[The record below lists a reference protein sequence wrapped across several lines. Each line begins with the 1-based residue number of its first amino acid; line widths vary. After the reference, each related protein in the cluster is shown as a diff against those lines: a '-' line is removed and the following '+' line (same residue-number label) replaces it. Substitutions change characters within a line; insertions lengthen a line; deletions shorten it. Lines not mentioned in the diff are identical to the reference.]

1 MKRIF
6 DMLFSLLAL
15 IVFALPILLLVILV
29 RAKLGSPIF
38 FRQIR
43 PGLHGKPFEMVKFR
57 TMTNAKD
64 ANGDL
69 LPDRCR
75 LDSFGKFLRST
86 SLDELPSLLNVV
98 KGDMSLVGPR
108 PLLMEY
114 LPLYT
119 AEQSIRHAVRP
130 GITGWAQ
137 INGRNSL
144 GWDEKF
150 AMDVWYV
157 KNQSFYLDIK
167 ILLMTIRKVIIR
179 DGISAQGEVTMS
191 KFTGNYPGDESK

>member
-75 LDSFGKFLRST
+75 LNSFGKFLRST